1 MRHKT
6 NALFPLVIDETQRC
20 TDGCAEFA
28 VLGNDE
34 IHAIQLLQAT
44 EYGLALRQQRE
55 VSNENIILDARPQ

>member
-1 MRHKT
+1 MMHKT

-55 VSNENIILDARPQ
+55 VSNEYIILDARPQ